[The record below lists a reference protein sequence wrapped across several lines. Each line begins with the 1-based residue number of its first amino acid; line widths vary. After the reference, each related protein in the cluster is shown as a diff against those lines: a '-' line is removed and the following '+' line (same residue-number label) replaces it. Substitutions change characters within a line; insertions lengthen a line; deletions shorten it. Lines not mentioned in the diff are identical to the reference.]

1 MFARIFL
8 HEYDHTLGITFV
20 EKVSKLKFDM
30 AKKKAEKLY
39 KRELQRA
46 ELQKSRQA

>member
-1 MFARIFL
+1 MFSRIYQ
-8 HEYDHTLGITFV
+8 HEFDHTLGLTFV

-39 KRELQRA
+39 KRDLQRA
-46 ELQKSRQA
+46 ELQA

>member
-1 MFARIFL
+1 M
-8 HEYDHTLGITFV
+8 GITFV

-39 KRELQRA
+39 KRLPYNT
-46 ELQKSRQA
+46 QKLKSQENKLDNFKSLV